1 MKRYLIILAV
11 FLLIDAAWLGLVAPS
26 FYQEHIGHLMAEK
39 VNFLPALMFYLIY
52 VLALL
57 VFIVN
62 PALADGNLLKGILL
76 GAFLGFAMYATYD
89 LTNMATLKDWPT
101 IVTVV
106 DLAWGAFVTAVSSGI
121 AIKIISVLGL

>member
-1 MKRYLIILAV
+1 
-11 FLLIDAAWLGLVAPS
+11 
-26 FYQEHIGHLMAEK
+26 MAEK